1 MKRLNFKD
9 FINRNEKKIL
19 RGISGMLFWGEVNGI
34 EEKFINWLAK
44 WK

>member
-1 MKRLNFKD
+1 MKRKFK
-9 FINRNEKKIL
+9 K
-19 RGISGMLFWGEVNGI
+19 GVSGMLFWGKVNGI